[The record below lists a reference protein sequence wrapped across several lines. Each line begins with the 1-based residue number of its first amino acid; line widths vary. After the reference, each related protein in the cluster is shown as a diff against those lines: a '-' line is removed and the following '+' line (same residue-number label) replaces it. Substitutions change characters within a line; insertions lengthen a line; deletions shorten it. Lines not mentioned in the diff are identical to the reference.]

1 MSEESGWQQTVQKEL
16 AVAHHAWREGNAG
29 MGRVASRRAA
39 GFAVRAWVEAKQI
52 EGYGT
57 NFMHHLGALADNE
70 EAPIGVRE
78 SAHRLAARK
87 VPSEGFVMPFE
98 RGKTT
103 PMDDVENI
111 TQWVIAELTE
121 A

>member
-1 MSEESGWQQTVQKEL
+1 
-16 AVAHHAWREGNAG
+16 

-39 GFAVRAWVEAKQI
+39 GFAVRALVEAKQL

-57 NFMHHLGALADNE
+57 SLMHHLGGLADNE

-87 VPSEGFVMPFE
+87 IPTEGFLTPFE

-111 TQWVIAELTE
+111 TQWVSAELGE

>member
-1 MSEESGWQQTVQKEL
+1 MSENSTWRETVEKEL
-16 AVAHHAWREGNAG
+16 TVAHHAWREGSAG

-39 GFAVRAWVEAKQI
+39 GFAVRALVEAKQL

-57 NFMHHLGALADNE
+57 NLMHHLGALADSE
-70 EAPIGVRE
+70 GAPIGVRE

-87 VPSEGFVMPFE
+87 IPSEGFVMPFE

-111 TQWVIAELTE
+111 TQWVITALAE